1 MMAIYPCSS
10 AGISAWR
17 WTLGLFMACA
27 CLASGLR
34 GEEPPALDEAVAT
47 AIAET
52 ALDEDEAAF
61 LTERLAGVPVADAET
76 VLAELARHP
85 TFNAAAARREFVRR
99 MPPPEEKYSPQ
110 HLAEV
115 KAEADRR
122 FTAFRKGQTI
132 TVPITYGAGVSR
144 EFSGVYHGLF
154 EPQVSDRAGAR
165 NRKVKIGERFF
176 MLEDFPVEV
185 QERFDEVIMRERH
198 RDYLQAEHHQPA
210 KTYEAAFADLL
221 ARHLDECRNTYRDDR
236 RQLVRNR
243 LATLTEDADGS
254 AE

>member
-1 MMAIYPCSS
+1 
-10 AGISAWR
+10 
-17 WTLGLFMACA
+17 
-27 CLASGLR
+27 LAALIVGAFLVTGWA
-34 GEEPPALDEAVAT
+34 GEEDVPALAEAVSA

-61 LTERLAGVPVADAET
+61 LTERLAGVPVADAEA
-76 VLAELARHP
+76 VLSALSRHAK
-85 TFNAAAARREFVRR
+85 FDAAAARREFAQR

-132 TVPITYGAGVSR
+132 TVPITYGAGASR
-144 EFSGVYHGLF
+144 EFSGVFHGIF
-154 EPQVSDRAGAR
+154 EPQVSDRAGVR

-176 MLEDFPVEV
+176 MLEDFPAEV
-185 QERFDEVIMRERH
+185 QERFDEAIMRERH

-210 KTYEAAFADLL
+210 KTYAAAFDDLL
-221 ARHLDECRNTYRDDR
+221 ARHLDECRETYRDDR

-243 LATLTEDADGS
+243 LAKLAEDAGGS